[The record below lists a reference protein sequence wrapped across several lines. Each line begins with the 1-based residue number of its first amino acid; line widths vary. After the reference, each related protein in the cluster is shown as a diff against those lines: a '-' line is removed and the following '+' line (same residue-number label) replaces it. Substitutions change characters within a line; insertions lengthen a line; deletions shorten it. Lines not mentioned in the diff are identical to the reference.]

1 MLNVVIQTVIMPP
14 SEDPNREIRTM
25 ILVMLPYPPL
35 PVMAARVEAD
45 SGVLQEDAVT
55 TSHTFVA
62 KILDE
67 ALARNDF
74 EMNRERKGRQTRVF
88 QEFLHVMA
96 TEGFSCD
103 MERLYLIFC
112 RFTLQHIGTF
122 FPPNHTLDIRF
133 QPFSYTTKGD
143 KTHAKVAEYLAAQ
156 SIFYEDKPPI
166 TREQYLCYEFPE
178 MLKVVRDR
186 LGHVMTDDERARLDT
201 LVAQADSDDDS

>member
-1 MLNVVIQTVIMPP
+1 MPA

-25 ILVMLPYPPL
+25 ILAILPYPPL
-35 PVMAARVEAD
+35 PVMVTRVDAD
-45 SGVLQEDAVT
+45 SGVLADDAVT

-74 EMNRERKGRQTRVF
+74 AINSARKGRQMRVF

-96 TEGFSCD
+96 SEGFACD
-103 MERLYLIFC
+103 MERLYIIFC
-112 RFTLQHIGTF
+112 RFTLEHIGTF
-122 FPPNHTLDIRF
+122 FPPGHPLDMRF

-143 KTHAKVAEYLAAQ
+143 RVHAKVAEYLAAQ
-156 SIFYEDKPPI
+156 SIFYEDNPPI
-166 TREQYLCYEFPE
+166 TREQYLCYEYPE

-186 LGHVMTDDERARLDT
+186 LGHVMTTDERARLD
-201 LVAQADSDDDS
+201 AQAARDDSDDDS